1 MIALKILASMRE
13 KGRRADFVLCIGDDR
28 SDEDMFEGLTAL
40 TKDLVSPTAPI
51 FACTVGQK
59 PSKARYYLDDTGD
72 VITTLRS
79 LAESS
84 DFLSSSEDEAE

>member
-40 TKDLVSPTAPI
+40 TKDKKMRERDE
-51 FACTVGQK
+51 GNK
-59 PSKARYYLDDTGD
+59 E
-72 VITTLRS
+72 ITT
-79 LAESS
+79 AGESNRR
-84 DFLSSSEDEAE
+84 EE